1 MGTEANSYNSLPAVS
16 GLLAIDKSIGMTSRD
31 CVNRI
36 ERLLREL
43 FPKPAK
49 LPKVGHAGTLDP
61 LATGVL
67 VIGIGSGVRLVPY
80 IQQMAKQYDATFR
93 LGCWSETG
101 DLEGELSVEADPLHP
116 GADEILSAA
125 SSMIGN
131 ITQTPPATSAVRVD
145 GKQAYKYAHRGEAV
159 VVPSRVV
166 RIDSISITR
175 YEYPEVD
182 LLIQCGSGTYIR
194 TLGMDLAE
202 KCGTRAVM
210 SRLRRTAIGN
220 FVLDNCVKA
229 ESLTAE
235 SLSTHLL
242 PLRYG
247 VVNLPTLPLSTEQ
260 VVRVSHGI
268 KLPVAEVVSESSD
281 EAVLEAVVEAAV
293 IDDEGELRVILRRES
308 DWWCPYRV
316 FHRLSQ

>member
-1 MGTEANSYNSLPAVS
+1 VGTEASSYNALPAIS

-36 ERLLREL
+36 ERLLRES

-67 VIGIGSGVRLVPY
+67 VVGIGSGVRLVPY

-101 DLEGELSVEADPLHP
+101 DLEGELIVDAEPSIPSE
-116 GADEILSAA
+116 EKIFNAA
-125 SSMIGN
+125 KSMIGN
-131 ITQTPPATSAVRVD
+131 ITQTPPATSAIRVD

-202 KCGTRAVM
+202 KCKTRAVM

-220 FVLDNCVKA
+220 FVLDNCVKT
-229 ESLTAE
+229 ESLSSE

-260 VVRVSHGI
+260 IVRVSHGI
-268 KLPVAEVVSESSD
+268 KLPVAEVASESSD
-281 EAVLEAVVEAAV
+281 EAAV

-308 DWWCPYRV
+308 HWWCPYRV